1 MFIGRTAEMSEL
13 NRLYG
18 TGSFEMP
25 VIYGRR
31 RVGKTRLI
39 TEFIQGKKAIYFQ
52 ARRTNAEANLHGFS
66 QAILAGSVGVAGVSF
81 RSFDEAFDALATMAR
96 TERLIVVI
104 DEYPYLAQSN
114 PEISSLLQDK
124 IDHLYKETK
133 LMLLPVRVVCFRLWK
148 SRCWATRVRYTV
160 GVRPSLRSCR
170 SIL

>member
-66 QAILAGSVGVAGVSF
+66 QAILAGSVGAAGVSF
-81 RSFDEAFDALATMAR
+81 RSLDEAFDALATMAR

-114 PEISSLLQDK
+114 APCE
-124 IDHLYKETK
+124 
-133 LMLLPVRVVCFRLWK
+133 PW
-148 SRCWATRVRYTV
+148 
-160 GVRPSLRSCR
+160 
-170 SIL
+170 